1 MPGEPLV
8 AFSQKVLGDRCVLP
22 EDEYLEDNPF
32 ALIERGYEY
41 TEANMNPTGQGPV
54 ERAFDRPESRLLIVA
69 NKFQTG
75 FDQKKL
81 VALYVDKPLG
91 NAIEIVQTYSRVIHL
106 AFSMTFVGWSE
117 RHLAIFLL
125 ARRSSTSLPSASS
138 DSSSILVR
146 VFKGTY
152 PESGSMM

>member
-1 MPGEPLV
+1 MAL
-8 AFSQKVLGDRCVLP
+8 AS
-22 EDEYLEDNPF
+22 PF
-32 ALIERGYEY
+32 RSGATLS
-41 TEANMNPTGQGPV
+41 TKWSM
-54 ERAFDRPESRLLIVA
+54 
-69 NKFQTG
+69 
-75 FDQKKL
+75 
-81 VALYVDKPLG
+81 
-91 NAIEIVQTYSRVIHL
+91 IHL